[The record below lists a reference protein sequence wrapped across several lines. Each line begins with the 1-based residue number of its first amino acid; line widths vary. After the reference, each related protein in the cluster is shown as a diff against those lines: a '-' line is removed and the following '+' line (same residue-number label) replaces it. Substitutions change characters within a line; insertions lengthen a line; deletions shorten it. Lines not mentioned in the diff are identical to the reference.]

1 MKFNWKII
9 VAVVVI
15 GFAIFWGLSSSS
27 TQSYNGTNLEFA
39 IGGGSVTITNPSDDA
54 LAVHLIGSG
63 TRSFSVIN
71 SSIETTGSSTRDGN
85 GSKATQTYELE
96 IPSGESQFSIA
107 RGKDVNFIATNTDA
121 IQAIVQ
127 PLSAEES
134 QTTLIAV
141 TIIILASLF
150 FISRTL
156 EHAWIKQLINQGK
169 STPVETVTEIKS
181 SSQGNNLK
189 SFGDNRSK

>member
-9 VAVVVI
+9 VAVIVI

-27 TQSYNGTNLEFA
+27 TQSHNGTNLEFA
-39 IGGGSVTITNPSDDA
+39 IGGGSVTITNPSNDT
-54 LAVHLIGSG
+54 LAVQLVGSG
-63 TRSFSVIN
+63 TRSFSVID

-85 GSKATQTYELE
+85 GSSATQTYELE

-127 PLSAEES
+127 PLSAGES

-156 EHAWIKQLINQGK
+156 EHLWLKQLMKKGQAD
-169 STPVETVTEIKS
+169 PVETVAETKS